1 MYRRQAFVPP
11 FNALEYV
18 MAISFAVNKSM
29 RECLAITKSR
39 RGQTGEGVRLAWAFK
54 QNIQISKN
62 VCFIEHK
69 MKDCVSSSLQCLGT
83 SDSKSS
89 TANLIVSLLLSSSG
103 KSVVARLKTL

>member
-29 RECLAITKSR
+29 RECLATCKSR

-54 QNIQISKN
+54 QNIQISENK
-62 VCFIEHK
+62 
-69 MKDCVSSSLQCLGT
+69 CV
-83 SDSKSS
+83 
-89 TANLIVSLLLSSSG
+89 LSNT
-103 KSVVARLKTL
+103 R